1 MNHKRARIYDTWIRE
16 RVFRISNPCAEC
28 TGTGERR
35 GTGEVEFQRAADA
48 FTNRV
53 CESCWGNGYR
63 VISETYPSA
72 SAAAADFPR
81 AIKIEEV
88 KNR

>member
-1 MNHKRARIYDTWIRE
+1 MDLDRA
-16 RVFRISNPCAEC
+16 FRISNPCAEC
-28 TGTGERR
+28 T

-63 VISETYPSA
+63 VISEKYPSA

-88 KNR
+88 TT